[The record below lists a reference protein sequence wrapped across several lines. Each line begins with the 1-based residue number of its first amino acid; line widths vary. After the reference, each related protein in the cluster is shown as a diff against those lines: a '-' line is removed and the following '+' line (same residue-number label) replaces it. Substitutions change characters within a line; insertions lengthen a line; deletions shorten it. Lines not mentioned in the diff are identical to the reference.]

1 MKLNVIIL
9 AAGLGTRMKS
19 EIPKILHPLCGIPM
33 IQYVIESA
41 KKLRPE
47 CIVTVVN
54 KVHEEVKE
62 FLKDRT
68 AIAIQEKALGTADAM
83 RAGLRLV
90 KNSLPVMVV
99 NGDTPLIKDETL
111 KELFRLHKKEKN
123 SISVLSFI
131 AKEPSSYGRIIR
143 NSDGNLI
150 AIREAVDATPE
161 EKKINEVNSGT
172 YIIEPEALR
181 LLELIRRNKQKKEYF
196 LTDLISIC
204 SKKGMKIMAYAIA
217 EEEELIGINT
227 RKELSLASSILRK
240 RTNEAYM
247 LEGVT
252 IINPEHTYI
261 ERYVRIGKDTIIYP
275 GVHIEGK
282 SVIGKGCT
290 ILPNARISNSLIG
303 NKVVIKDSSVIEDS
317 VIEDGCQIGP
327 FAHLRPG
334 SRIKK
339 NVRIGNFVE
348 IKKSTIGEWTKA
360 MHLTYIGDAEIGRNV
375 NVGAGTITCN
385 YDGFKKHKTIIED
398 NVFIGSDTQLVAPVR
413 VCRGAYIGAGSTITK
428 DVPEDS
434 LAISRTPQK
443 HIPEW
448 AKNIEKRVE
457 RAECAGLLD
466 IRAMKM
472 PLK

>member
-1 MKLNVIIL
+1 MNLNIVIL

-19 EIPKILHPLCGIPM
+19 DIPKILHPLCGIPM
-33 IQYVIESA
+33 IQYVIEST
-41 KKLRPE
+41 KKLKPE
-47 CIVTVVN
+47 KIVTVIN
-54 KVHEEVKE
+54 KTHEGVKE
-62 FLKDRT
+62 FLKDKT
-68 AIAIQEKALGTADAM
+68 AIAIQEKARGTADALK
-83 RAGLRLV
+83 ASLQVL
-90 KNSLPVMVV
+90 KDDLPVMVL
-99 NGDTPLIKDETL
+99 NGDTPLIKDNTL
-111 KELFRLHKKEKN
+111 KTLFKLHKKDQN
-123 SISVLSFI
+123 AISVLSFF

-143 NSDGNLI
+143 DRNGNLI
-150 AIREAVDATPE
+150 AIREAVDATAE
-161 EKKINEVNSGT
+161 EKKINEVNSGI

-181 LLELIRRNKQKKEYF
+181 LLKLIKRNKQKNEYF

-204 SKKGMKIMAYAIA
+204 SKKEMKIRAYALA

-240 RTNEAYM
+240 RINEAHM

-261 ERYVRIGKDTIIYP
+261 EKDVRIGRDTVIYP

-282 SVIGKGCT
+282 SVIGRGC
-290 ILPNARISNSLIG
+290 ILLPNVRVSNSIIG
-303 NKVVIKDSSVIEDS
+303 DNVIIKDSSVIEDS
-317 VIEDGCQIGP
+317 VIQDNCQIGP
-327 FAHLRPG
+327 FAHLRPE
-334 SRIKK
+334 SKIAK
-339 NVRIGNFVE
+339 NVKIGNFVE
-348 IKKSTIGEWTKA
+348 IKKSTVGEGTKA

-413 VCRGAYIGAGSTITK
+413 IKQGAYIGAGSTITK

-434 LAISRTPQK
+434 LAISRSPQR

-448 AKNIEKRVE
+448 AKKHREK
-457 RAECAGLLD
+457 AG
-466 IRAMKM
+466 RG
-472 PLK
+472 